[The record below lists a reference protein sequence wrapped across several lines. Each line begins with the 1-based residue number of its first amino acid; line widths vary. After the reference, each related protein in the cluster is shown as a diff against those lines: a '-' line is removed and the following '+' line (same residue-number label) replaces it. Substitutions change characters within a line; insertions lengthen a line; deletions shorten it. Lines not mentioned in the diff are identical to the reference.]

1 MEIIQA
7 LLEWDEIIYDYITEA
22 LYDPLSFFF
31 FQIITNFV
39 DVIVLILALFFIFY
53 GIWKIRTSKSSK
65 VIFNILVPVIITALI
80 TVLLKIVFQRGAPI
94 PYVIPWLEI
103 KVPFAVQYAFPS
115 GHTSRA
121 FAFAWALSY
130 QVPDKRGL
138 LLIAAVLIGFSRV
151 YIGAHF
157 PLDVVAG
164 AALGIFVAW
173 LSARLIKNVF
183 KQSKSKKI
191 DPLSEKT

>member
-7 LLEWDEIIYDYITEA
+7 LLEWDEILYEYITEA

-39 DVIVLILALFFIFY
+39 DVIALILALFFLFF
-53 GIWKIRTSKSSK
+53 GIWKIRSSKSSQI
-65 VIFNILVPVIITALI
+65 IFSVLVPVVLTAIITLALKM
-80 TVLLKIVFQRGAPI
+80 LFQRGAPV

-130 QVPDKRGL
+130 QVPNKRV
-138 LLIAAVLIGFSRV
+138 LLISAAALIGFSRV

-157 PLDVVAG
+157 PLDVIAG
-164 AALGIFVAW
+164 AALGIFIAW
-173 LSARLIKNVF
+173 YLARLMQKHFKN
-183 KQSKSKKI
+183 
-191 DPLSEKT
+191 PRT

>member
-1 MEIIQA
+1 MEIITVI
-7 LLEWDEIIYDYITEA
+7 LEWDEIIYEYITEA

-39 DVIVLILALFFIFY
+39 DVIVFMLALFFLFY
-53 GIWKIRTSKSSK
+53 GIWKIKTSRSSK
-65 VIFNILVPVIITALI
+65 IIFNVLVPVMITALI
-80 TVLLKIVFQRGAPI
+80 TVLLKIIFQRGAPI

-130 QVPDKRGL
+130 QVPSKRVP
-138 LLIAAVLIGFSRV
+138 LIFVAALIGFSRI

-157 PLDVVAG
+157 PLDVIAG
-164 AALGIFVAW
+164 AILGVFISF
-173 LSARLIKNVF
+173 LFIKLV
-183 KQSKSKKI
+183 K
-191 DPLSEKT
+191 